1 MLGVV
6 MMEKR
11 ILTSSGKVVDLERGD
26 DVEKLGADGIAISP
40 HTYGSSHNQF
50 FCFDER
56 RFNIE
61 LDEFSKLFPSSIPW
75 SVVQDPATKRIVFK
89 IFPTFEWIR
98 HEVHLVLSPNH
109 PDDAIDAFVI
119 YPDLDRRY
127 MGHHWYGPNHNHICY
142 LEFWE
147 RSWTVLK
154 VAVQVMCWLTDYYA
168 EKNGRNTRYYT
179 NSPKVWRY
187 W

>member
-1 MLGVV
+1 MS
-6 MMEKR
+6 EKR
-11 ILTSSGKVVDLERGD
+11 VLTSAGKILDLERSD

-40 HTYGSSHNQF
+40 HTYGSSQNPF

-56 RFNIE
+56 RFSIE
-61 LDEFSKLFPSSIPW
+61 LNQFSRDFPSSIPW
-75 SVVQDPATKRIVFK
+75 SAGHDAKTKRIVFK

-98 HEVHLVLSPNH
+98 HEVHLVLSPIH

-119 YPDLDRRY
+119 YPDLNQRY
-127 MGHHWYGPNHNHICY
+127 MGHHWYGPNHICY
-142 LEFWE
+142 LKFWD

-154 VAVQVMCWLTDYYA
+154 TAVQVMCWLTDYYN
-168 EKNGRNTRYYT
+168 EKNGRSTRYYT
-179 NSPKVWRY
+179 NSPTIWRY